1 MSAQYPSILRGKS
14 AESLSSGGIITPYRS
29 KLRKSL
35 VKAKDTPGPPRE
47 YEVYVTAY
55 CCSSGTKVM
64 RGSSIPQ
71 SSSGY
76 SFGLAIN
83 VGSLSISHPSTPF
96 RERAAQRWDIP
107 RRSSTRHSSRVDP
120 SANNVAPALKT
131 LLMEYGQSLA
141 LKIGFA
147 GCRSRRGS

>member
-1 MSAQYPSILRGKS
+1 MIAQYPSILRGNR
-14 AESLSSGGIITPYRS
+14 AESLSSGGMMTPYRS

-35 VKAKDTPGPPRE
+35 VKANDTPGPPRE

-76 SFGLAIN
+76 SFGLDSS
-83 VGSLSISHPSTPF
+83 VGSRSIF
-96 RERAAQRWDIP
+96 RSEERRVGKEW
-107 RRSSTRHSSRVDP
+107 RSRVIP
-120 SANNVAPALKT
+120 
-131 LLMEYGQSLA
+131 EH
-141 LKIGFA
+141 
-147 GCRSRRGS
+147 CRENGASTICRN